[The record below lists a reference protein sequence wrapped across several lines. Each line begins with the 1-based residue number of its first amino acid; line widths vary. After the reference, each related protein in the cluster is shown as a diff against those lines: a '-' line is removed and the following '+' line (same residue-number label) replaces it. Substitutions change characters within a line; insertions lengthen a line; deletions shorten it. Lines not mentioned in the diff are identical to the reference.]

1 MPSVPAHHIASRADR
16 RIAPLDN
23 RFHDPKT
30 RDMPIP
36 RFSRPNTRSAN
47 MLRSLV
53 YPLLFMLVGLVILV
67 YLGRDRTTIIDQPMG
82 ELDLRGLVGTD
93 RALKSDEIKNRVL
106 VLHFWGTWCPPCRL
120 EYPEFAELYSQFED
134 DPDVLIASVSCSGG
148 SIEEDLEKLQAE
160 TLGFH
165 QQLGVELPVYADP
178 VAYTRSWV
186 AAILPGGLGYPTTL
200 LIDRR
205 GMIQD
210 AVVGYRS
217 GEMKRLAGR
226 IETLKKS

>member
-1 MPSVPAHHIASRADR
+1 MSNAWPIRAELPPA
-16 RIAPLDN
+16 PT
-23 RFHDPKT
+23 PKN
-30 RDMPIP
+30 RDMPRRRFPGP
-36 RFSRPNTRSAN
+36 RARSAN
-47 MLRSLV
+47 LLRSLL

-82 ELDLRGLVGTD
+82 ELDLRGLVGTEQV
-93 RALKSDEIKNRVL
+93 LTNQEIKNRVL
-106 VLHFWGTWCPPCRL
+106 VLHFWGTWCPPCRM
-120 EYPEFAELYSQFED
+120 EYPEFAELYSQFRD
-134 DPDVLIASVSCSGG
+134 DPDVVIASVSCSGG
-148 SIEEDLEKLQAE
+148 PIEENLEQLQTE
-160 TLGFH
+160 TQGFH

-200 LIDRR
+200 LIDRQ

-210 AVVGYRS
+210 AAVGYRA

-226 IETLKKS
+226 IESLKKG

>member
-1 MPSVPAHHIASRADR
+1 MAHIRNLDIRVMTVAVATAGAIAIIADLFMRIIVFGGFSGGRSRRGSSKNDGALAL
-16 RIAPLDN
+16 IALVGFVVVVVLAPLAAGLLRAAVSRSRERLADASAVEL
-23 RFHDPKT
+23 T
-30 RDMPIP
+30 RDPSGI
-36 RFSRPNTRSAN
+36 R
-47 MLRSLV
+47 
-53 YPLLFMLVGLVILV
+53 
-67 YLGRDRTTIIDQPMG
+67 
-82 ELDLRGLVGTD
+82 
-93 RALKSDEIKNRVL
+93 RA
-106 VLHFWGTWCPPCRL
+106 
-120 EYPEFAELYSQFED
+120 
-134 DPDVLIASVSCSGG
+134 
-148 SIEEDLEKLQAE
+148 LEKLQAE